1 LEEASFMKVH
11 ALKLSLSEQDLNDL
25 IHKYLPADAAV
36 EDLRVRVS
44 PKGLVVTG
52 IYPLFIN
59 VHFETHWDV
68 GLDRGRVTARL
79 DQFKAMGVPG
89 NIFKSAVVKMMEDLA
104 GEEEWVRIEGDT
116 IRLDVDGCITKYVFP
131 TQTNFKV
138 LTCQEGNVVLEGK
151 E

>member
-1 LEEASFMKVH
+1 MIVH
-11 ALKLSLSEQDLNDL
+11 ALKLSVSEQDLNDL
-25 IHKYLPADAAV
+25 IRKHLPADAAV
-36 EDLRVRVS
+36 ENLSVRVS

-59 VHFETHWDV
+59 VHFETHWNV
-68 GLDRGRVTARL
+68 GLDQGRVTARL

-116 IRLDVDGCITKYVFP
+116 IRVDVDGCIGKYAF
-131 TQTNFKV
+131 TAQTNFKV
-138 LTCQEGNVVLEGK
+138 LTCQDGHIVLEGQ